1 MHIQTRNQINRHN
14 SIPPSRR
21 RNRNMILM
29 VQSPPIG
36 SVSTVPSSQRRK
48 SEIDSLNV
56 ARASSSF
63 HRRPCASHCPPIY
76 AGFLRN
82 ISTLSARGEDSVFG
96 RDADCSGAFIADQVG
111 DVVCRGLE
119 KERRLTLPNNS
130 ALCRLAAPDGRTLLS
145 TKKAVAIP
153 FALSRCVLLRGS
165 NIIGASCNI
174 EFHYS
179 TQAASTKP
187 S

>member
-1 MHIQTRNQINRHN
+1 
-14 SIPPSRR
+14 
-21 RNRNMILM
+21 MILM

-96 RDADCSGAFIADQVG
+96 RDADCSGALIADQVG

-130 ALCRLAAPDGRTLLS
+130 ALCRLAAPSLMRPPPYCRAGGSSPCGRD
-145 TKKAVAIP
+145 
-153 FALSRCVLLRGS
+153 LLRLVPARACCTPGELRGTVDGS
-165 NIIGASCNI
+165 GNLRAERSSSVGDRQCS
-174 EFHYS
+174 
-179 TQAASTKP
+179 
-187 S
+187 